1 MIGEHP
7 IWPTVAPPL
16 RFAANPKL
24 KAVPPP
30 ASNADVLVDSMSG
43 RHCAGLS
50 GRLRGSALREALLAP
65 PSEGDAAAATIQW
78 LFGSIWIQ
86 DLQKL
91 AWRCGIPIGRLA
103 DHARTHSVTNLNVV
117 CWLNQFAAP

>member
-1 MIGEHP
+1 MTI
-7 IWPTVAPPL
+7 APAE

-30 ASNADVLVDSMSG
+30 ASNADALVDSMSG

-65 PSEGDAAAATIQW
+65 PTEDDAAAATIRW
-78 LFGSIWIQ
+78 LLGSIWIQ
-86 DLQKL
+86 DLHKL

-103 DHARTHSVTNLNVV
+103 DHARARGITNLNVV